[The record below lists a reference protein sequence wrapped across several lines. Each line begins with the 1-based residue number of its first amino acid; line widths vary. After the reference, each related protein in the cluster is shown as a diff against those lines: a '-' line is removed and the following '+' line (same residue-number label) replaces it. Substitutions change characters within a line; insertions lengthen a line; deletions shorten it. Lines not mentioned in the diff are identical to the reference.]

1 MWTFHCNN
9 GLFQCQSYACVY
21 LSISSSEYSITS
33 INLPV
38 NPCQSISAKR
48 FGIFSFCWSG
58 QHPMRAE
65 LRVSSECICEAS
77 LLWSLW
83 FAEMACVRW
92 AKQTWVSSSS
102 PVQIRQSRTNGKA
115 LMKSCRLWMDRCHC
129 QHQSVLLLCPVPP
142 LSSLLQ
148 WGIVAMEALFDSKET
163 NHLR

>member
-1 MWTFHCNN
+1 MW
-9 GLFQCQSYACVY
+9 
-21 LSISSSEYSITS
+21 
-33 INLPV
+33 
-38 NPCQSISAKR
+38 
-48 FGIFSFCWSG
+48 
-58 QHPMRAE
+58 AE

-102 PVQIRQSRTNGKA
+102 PVQIRHSRTNGKA

-129 QHQSVLLLCPVPP
+129 QHHSVLLLCPVPP

-148 WGIVAMEALFDSKET
+148 WGIVAMEALFQALHDFESSVRVVLITIGSFSNHGHLDWLQHRKVNT
-163 NHLR
+163 NLNDRKIHLLNWNLEKFSTGDAF